1 VDHRLRNVP
10 VGVPVLLHG
19 KSQTTYDWTMMPPGG
34 SGATLE
40 NATTQNPELVPDV
53 PGLYEIQVTDE
64 ATGSAVILEIYA
76 GTWRGVIV
84 GEDAEG
90 RPVADAA
97 CTGCHSGSIAPD
109 FFTPWAQTGHAE
121 IFTDSLNTNNH
132 YSSSCFS
139 CHAVGYLPEV
149 PNGGFDDAPDY
160 AAFLASDLLPTLS
173 DDNWSMMLADFPE
186 AAQLGNI
193 QCENCHGPQ
202 TSDAHTMA
210 ASRVSLSSTVCAS
223 CHGEPLRHGRY
234 QQWQLSAHANYELAI
249 EEGENGGC
257 ARCHTA
263 NGFLAWLPILLD
275 DDPFTDPTADI
286 ELTWTADE
294 VHPQTCQ
301 TCHDPHDIGTVSG
314 NVSNATVRI
323 SGDTPPLIAGFQATD
338 VGRGALC
345 MTCHNTRRGLRNDQ
359 TYAQAVATGDQ
370 SRAPHAGTQA
380 DVVMGQNAYFVEV
393 GNRGAH
399 AMTEN
404 VADVCVTCHM
414 ESTPPPD
421 ALSYNQGGTNH
432 TFFARPDICGDCHN
446 FTDGAVVQ
454 EAVEAKIELLLESIE
469 EAYLDLL
476 VDKLQAGYDVSFGN
490 DMTATSPS
498 DVVAVELSESR
509 GRQALVVTFSGST
522 VGGPYALPSI
532 VLTPSGGM
540 AAGLDVVASSNL
552 LKAGWNYNL
561 IHADES
567 NGVHNPSFT
576 HTVLDAS
583 IANVSAPP
591 PACEPG
597 PHTLCLN
604 RDGRFKAEIVFD
616 DGSGPRAG
624 NAVSTGQR
632 DSGLFWFFDEDNVE
646 MLVKV
651 LDACDLPG
659 FNTYWVFYSA
669 TTDVEFTLTVTDTER
684 DMPKVY
690 RNQRGNLAPPVADVA
705 AFRTCP

>member
-1 VDHRLRNVP
+1 
-10 VGVPVLLHG
+10 
-19 KSQTTYDWTMMPPGG
+19 
-34 SGATLE
+34 
-40 NATTQNPELVPDV
+40 
-53 PGLYEIQVTDE
+53 
-64 ATGSAVILEIYA
+64 
-76 GTWRGVIV
+76 
-84 GEDAEG
+84 
-90 RPVADAA
+90 
-97 CTGCHSGSIAPD
+97 
-109 FFTPWAQTGHAE
+109 
-121 IFTDSLNTNNH
+121 
-132 YSSSCFS
+132 
-139 CHAVGYLPEV
+139 
-149 PNGGFDDAPDY
+149 
-160 AAFLASDLLPTLS
+160 
-173 DDNWSMMLADFPE
+173 
-186 AAQLGNI
+186 
-193 QCENCHGPQ
+193 
-202 TSDAHTMA
+202 
-210 ASRVSLSSTVCAS
+210 
-223 CHGEPLRHGRY
+223 
-234 QQWQLSAHANYELAI
+234 
-249 EEGENGGC
+249 
-257 ARCHTA
+257 
-263 NGFLAWLPILLD
+263 
-275 DDPFTDPTADI
+275 
-286 ELTWTADE
+286 
-294 VHPQTCQ
+294 
-301 TCHDPHDIGTVSG
+301 
-314 NVSNATVRI
+314 
-323 SGDTPPLIAGFQATD
+323 
-338 VGRGALC
+338 
-345 MTCHNTRRGLRNDQ
+345 
-359 TYAQAVATGDQ
+359 
-370 SRAPHAGTQA
+370 
-380 DVVMGQNAYFVEV
+380 
-393 GNRGAH
+393 
-399 AMTEN
+399 
-404 VADVCVTCHM
+404 M

-498 DVVAVELSESR
+498 DVVAVELRESR